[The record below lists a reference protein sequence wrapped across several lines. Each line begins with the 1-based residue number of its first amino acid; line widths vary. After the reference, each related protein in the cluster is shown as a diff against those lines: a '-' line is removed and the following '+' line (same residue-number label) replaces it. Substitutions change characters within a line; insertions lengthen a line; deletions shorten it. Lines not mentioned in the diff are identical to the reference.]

1 MSHRETALRPW
12 NVPVVVAEI
21 PETGLRL
28 DLAPDEATRAA
39 LAMAAGVV
47 ALPRFECAFDLTRY
61 GNGGVHVVG
70 WVSATVDQTCVV
82 TLEPIQ
88 NEVEE
93 DIDLI
98 FTTAEGAGAA
108 ADGGP
113 APATDDAPEPLQNGV
128 IDLGGVATEF
138 LILTLDPYPRR
149 PGAEFKPPATGEPRG
164 HPFAALAALKKPG
177 SDAI

>member
-12 NVPVVVAEI
+12 SVPVVVAEI

-47 ALPRFECAFDLTRY
+47 AVPRFECAFDLTRY

-70 WVSATVDQTCVV
+70 WVSATVEQTCVV
-82 TLEPIQ
+82 TLEPMQ

-98 FTTAEGAGAA
+98 FTTAAGAA
-108 ADGGP
+108 VDGGP
-113 APATDDAPEPLQNGV
+113 APATDDALEPLQNGA

-138 LILTLDPYPRR
+138 LILAVHPYPRQS
-149 PGAEFKPPATGEPRG
+149 GAEFEAPAAGERQT

-177 SDAI
+177 SGAI